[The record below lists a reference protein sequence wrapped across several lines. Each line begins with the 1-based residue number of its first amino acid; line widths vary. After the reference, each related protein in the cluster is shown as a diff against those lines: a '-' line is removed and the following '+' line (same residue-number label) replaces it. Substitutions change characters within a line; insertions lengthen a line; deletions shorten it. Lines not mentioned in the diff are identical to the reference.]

1 MSLLGLIAERM
12 RNTARGA
19 ATRSPLDDAVLVRSQ
34 QSAAESQK
42 AAASACQQLGA
53 TLAEQRAQLD
63 AAGDKGRL
71 MLTRAQDA
79 RATMRRARD
88 SLERAK
94 LVALNTGLD
103 GAKQGEARGRAL
115 VLVAEEL
122 ANIARSG
129 LSSLDE
135 LDQLFDEVERE
146 REELGRDVEAARGKG
161 DDLSQGLLRTQ
172 AALRSSQEAVE
183 RVGKLLGESAVGDLE
198 NARLLAE
205 VAEHAH
211 GLVTALS
218 DLSEGSRT
226 GLVWRALRP
235 TLAPLLR
242 LLRDLEART
251 QSGGDDP

>member
-12 RNTARGA
+12 RGA
-19 ATRSPLDDAVLVRSQ
+19 AQATAARSPLDDAVLLRSQ
-34 QSAAESQK
+34 QSAAESQNS
-42 AAASACQQLGA
+42 AASACQQLGA

-71 MLTRAQDA
+71 MVTRAQDA

-88 SLERAK
+88 SLERTK

-122 ANIARSG
+122 ANIARGG
-129 LSSLDE
+129 LTSLDE
-135 LDQLFDEVERE
+135 LEQLFDEVERE
-146 REELGRDVEAARGKG
+146 REELGREVEAARSKG
-161 DDLSQGLLRTQ
+161 GEMSQGLLRTQ
-172 AALRSSQEAVE
+172 AALRSSQDAVE
-183 RVGKLLGESAVGDLE
+183 RLGKVLGAGSGGDLE
-198 NARLLAE
+198 NARLLAD
-205 VAEHAH
+205 VAEHAR

-242 LLRDLEART
+242 LLRELEVRT
-251 QSGGDDP
+251 HSGEDDP